1 VLPQGIQAQVREG
14 TKSMRPIV
22 ILFLLWTFAVPA
34 TALLAQQPDNGVEVT
49 VGDLQATPYG
59 VSVTLKASR
68 SDEVLHMMIGVNEGE
83 AIARALSHRTP
94 PRPMTHDL
102 IAAILDKLGW
112 HVEKVLIRDISGDT
126 FLADLVLEKNGQ
138 TEVIDSRPSDAMA
151 IAVRTDTKIF
161 VSPEVFKMEQQR
173 EQQELQPQPE
183 EPTEPTP
190 PSGDKGLHL

>member
-1 VLPQGIQAQVREG
+1 MLPQDSQAQVQGG
-14 TKSMRPIV
+14 TKSMKRIV
-22 ILFLLWTFAVPA
+22 FLFLFWTVAVPG
-34 TALLAQQPDNGVEVT
+34 TLLLAQQRDDAVEVT

-59 VSVTLKASR
+59 VSVTLKASQ

-102 IAAILDKLGW
+102 ITAILDKLGW
-112 HVEKVLIRDISGDT
+112 HVQKVLIRDISGDT

-151 IAVRTDTKIF
+151 IAVRTDAKIF
-161 VSPEVFKMEQQR
+161 VSPEVFKAERQR
-173 EQQELQPQPE
+173 EEQELQPQPE
-183 EPTEPTP
+183 APTEPTP
-190 PSGDKGLHL
+190 PSGEKGLHL